1 MFKNVLFIKTT
12 SFASFISLGI
22 SLIPLSANA
31 YNLSPLSFSKMYNLA
46 QNGEVEALRAS
57 VRRGMNIDSLNQNGD
72 TGLCVAAQNRDAY
85 TYNAFRAAGANPR
98 HPCVQRIRYY
108 ENFVN
113 SSKAV
118 SVTATPREAYG
129 TMGKEEFK
137 ISPTTWWLLGG
148 LAIGGGI
155 VALAAGGGGG
165 GGSNSDSGESE
176 RYDTIGSSLGS
187 AASVIKSTSGT
198 AINYSNFTVNNAD
211 EKKIASL
218 NFNKN
223 PLESGKYLNIVLEA
237 LNGGSYTNAENTNL
251 QITSGVNAMAAVNNA
266 TVVNNGYIK
275 AESFN
280 ASVGMIATNN
290 SQAINNGRGSINGI
304 DLYFSGFNENNTLLG
319 IYADSNSTITNNG
332 EIRGTAK
339 QASKNPNQEDDSDGS
354 SNDSSSSDTSSTTS
368 VSGTIVG
375 METMIMNTG
384 TKAVNET
391 VSAKN
396 NGTIKLSAG
405 DNTNTSDEVKVNLIG
420 MGSYL
425 DDGFLNNSK
434 NIQRADKAYL
444 ENNGKIALGYT
455 GQYTFDS
462 TKTLRKG
469 LGGIIGMRSDANT
482 TALNNGTIDIVLT
495 DSSSSSSSDSSS
507 SSVAVAAGM
516 QSVHSGTITNNE
528 TGKIYVTT
536 TADNSRITY
545 GMIAVEGS
553 GTVSGLYTNIKQTI
567 NNNGLIQIKA
577 SNGYGMASYNG
588 GTVVNTGN
596 IILGSDSND
605 SRYHDNIGIYGSND
619 STLANLINQG
629 TIDIYSYNST
639 AMRNDFSGGT
649 TLTNDGIINVYQN
662 ASGTNI
668 FSGNYSR
675 AVNNGTIHYYALSSD
690 SSSGSSGSGSSSSG
704 DSTTSTDTGSLAD
717 AYSLNVK
724 QKIMTTKSPTASS
737 ATTSTTEKVEN
748 YGIIKALSSNT
759 AAMAAETKQGQAY
772 NKGTINIETDSVV
785 NNKQYNVGMYMGA
798 DTLSSA
804 QLANDGNI
812 NIRSNYSV
820 GMASESNSI
829 SSVLNQ
835 ENGVIN
841 VYGNKS
847 FGMYSTGN
855 SYLYNN
861 GIINLYGDNN
871 VAIYSKGTGTGADTP
886 YIKNNKV
893 KIYGKYAIVFQIAGN
908 AIVETPGSVEA
919 CNASEAGCNAEALST
934 MTYYYISSGGNLT
947 LSATQSL
954 TAGTLV
960 KLANSGK
967 VNVSESANL
976 SLLLGAENG
985 KIIDASSGGT
995 VTNNGTLNLFS
1006 TKNSTAISAGSGA
1019 TVENYGNINIT
1030 QTDTASGTGNIGIL
1044 SSGAKVKNNGNI
1056 TISTQHSYGMS
1067 ISDGTTTNNSNI
1079 TVTTSSSAGVLV
1091 TGGEFKNASS
1101 GVITVG
1107 NGNSFINGGCGIDVS
1122 GGTATNNGAIYV
1134 YGTNSSGVRVR
1145 GGTFENTGTIYVDQ
1159 GKMISRSYGIYVTG
1173 GTAKNSGT
1181 IQVFNGAINYIP
1193 GTVEDEKNTSSQ
1205 SLMMVKN
1212 NSKFKNNGTIS
1223 TDTAWN
1229 FNESTDSNSYISIGK
1244 NGTFKAPHLSG
1255 KVMADADITQ
1265 KGFAQEYRNDNS
1277 FIGQDD
1283 GLNIVSGSYM
1293 FNAKKEQN
1301 SSGNTDVV
1309 MTMKSFDDIVANKN
1323 LSDYLTQNYADK
1335 KGETTFNLLKGLS
1348 SAHTFNTAINKEFGF
1363 SMLPNLAKQD
1373 LDVIKNIHQVVNDN
1387 ALITTNEANR
1397 SVVNILTY
1405 QQKIGNK
1412 QNVSGYKDNVKAV
1425 YGFND
1430 YKIAQNWRVG
1440 YGATAARSDSD
1451 FNDDSNRYN
1460 NMLEIF
1466 APIIYSHNNFRVLAE
1481 PKAGFS
1487 KGHYRRNGA
1496 EKIYKADSTNYF
1508 YGIDLETKYTID
1520 TNIAQ
1525 LEPIAG
1531 FNINNLKMDKLEE
1544 SNNGLKIDNDNVSS
1558 VQSVI
1563 GLDIKNKVDISKDK
1577 SLTVVAGGRYFH
1589 EFGNKYSTTA
1599 TMQDMNGFYEIK
1611 SNRFQRNSGL
1621 LMMKAQYDYKKLSVS
1636 ATVNAPIEHKNSIY
1650 YLFNLG
1656 YKF

>member
-1 MFKNVLFIKTT
+1 MFKNLHFIKITG
-12 SFASFISLGI
+12 FVSFISVGT
-22 SLIPLSANA
+22 SLIPWSANA

-57 VRRGMNIDSLNQNGD
+57 VRRGMNIDSPNQNGD

-98 HPCVQRIRYY
+98 HPCVQRIQYY
-108 ENFVN
+108 EDFVN

-137 ISPTTWWLLGG
+137 ISPSTWWLLGG
-148 LAIGGGI
+148 LAIGGG
-155 VALAAGGGGG
+155 VAALASGGGG
-165 GGSNSDSGESE
+165 GGSKSDSGESE
-176 RYDTIGSSLGS
+176 KYDTIGSSLAS
-187 AASVIKSTSGT
+187 AASVIKSTSGI
-198 AINYSNFTVNNAD
+198 AINRSNLTINNSD

-218 NFNKN
+218 NFNKD
-223 PLESGKYLNIVLEA
+223 PMESGKYLNVVLEA
-237 LNGGSYTNAENTNL
+237 LNGGTYTNAENTTL
-251 QITSGVNAMAAVNNA
+251 QISSGVNAMAAVNNA

-280 ASVGMIATNN
+280 ASIGMIATNS
-290 SQAINNGRGSINGI
+290 SQATNNGNGSINGI
-304 DLYFSGFNENNTLLG
+304 DLYFSGFNENNTVLG
-319 IYADSNSTITNNG
+319 MYADSNSTITNNG

-339 QASKNPNQEDDSDGS
+339 QASKDPTQEDS
-354 SNDSSSSDTSSTTS
+354 SDSSSSGSSSSGTSSSTS

-405 DNTNTSDEVKVNLIG
+405 DNTNTSAEIKVNLIG

-444 ENNGKIALGYT
+444 TNNGKIALDYT

-482 TALNNGTIDIVLT
+482 SAFNNGDINIVLT

-516 QSVHSGTITNNE
+516 QSVHNGAITNNE
-528 TGKIYVTT
+528 VGKIYITT

-545 GMIAVEGS
+545 GMVAVEGS
-553 GTVSGLYTNIKQTI
+553 GTVSGLYTNVKQTI
-567 NNNGLIQIKA
+567 TNAGLIQIKA
-577 SNGYGMASYNG
+577 SNGYGMATYNG
-588 GTVVNTGN
+588 GEVINTGN
-596 IILGSDSND
+596 IVLGVDSND

-619 STLANLINQG
+619 STLANLVNKG

-675 AVNNGTIHYYALSSD
+675 AINNGTIDYRALSSD
-690 SSSGSSGSGSSSSG
+690 SSSESSGSGSSSSG
-704 DSTTSTDTGSLAD
+704 DSSTSTDTGSLAD

-724 QKIMTTKSPTASS
+724 QKVMTTKSPTATST
-737 ATTSTTEKVEN
+737 TTSTTEKVEN
-748 YGIIKALSSNT
+748 YGTIKILSSNT
-759 AAMAAETKQGQAY
+759 AAMSVETKQGQAY
-772 NKGTINIETDSVV
+772 NAGTINVETDSVV
-785 NNKQYNVGMYMGA
+785 NNKQYNAGMHLAA

-804 QLANDGNI
+804 QLSNNGTI

-820 GMASESNSI
+820 GMASESTSI

-861 GIINLYGDNN
+861 GTINLYGDNN
-871 VAIYSKGTGTGADTP
+871 VAFYSKGTGTGADTP

-893 KIYGKYAIVFQIAGN
+893 NIYGKYAIVFQIAGN
-908 AIVETPGSVEA
+908 AIVENPGSVYA
-919 CNASEAGCNAEALST
+919 CNQSETGCDADAMKT
-934 MTYYYISSGGNLT
+934 MTYYYISSSGNLT
-947 LSATQSL
+947 LSTTQSL
-954 TAGTLV
+954 TSGTLV
-960 KLANSGK
+960 KLANGGK
-967 VNVSESANL
+967 VNISESAKISL
-976 SLLLGAENG
+976 SGAEEG
-985 KIIDASSGGT
+985 KIIDASAGGT
-995 VTNNGTLNLFS
+995 VTNNGTLNMFS
-1006 TKNSTAISAGSGA
+1006 TKNSIAISAGSEKVVNNGD
-1019 TVENYGNINIT
+1019 INIT
-1030 QTDTASGTGNIGIL
+1030 QTDTAEGSGNIGIS
-1044 SSGAKVKNNGNI
+1044 SSGAEIENNGDI
-1056 TISTQHSYGMS
+1056 TVGTSNSFGMS
-1067 ISDGTTTNNSNI
+1067 ISDGNATNKSNI
-1079 TVTTSSSAGVLV
+1079 TVTTSKSTGVKITSGSFEN
-1091 TGGEFKNASS
+1091 TGA
-1101 GVITVG
+1101 ITVG
-1107 NGNSFINGGCGIDVS
+1107 NTNNFIDSGYGLDIYGGS
-1122 GGTATNNGAIYV
+1122 ATNSGKIYV
-1134 YGTNSSGVRVR
+1134 YGTNSAGVRIS

-1159 GKMISRSYGIYVTG
+1159 NKGAGQSYGIYVIG
-1173 GTAKNSGT
+1173 GSATNSGT
-1181 IQVFNGAINYIP
+1181 IQAVNGAINYLP
-1193 GTVEDEKNTSSQ
+1193 DTVTENKTSSQ
-1205 SLMMVKN
+1205 TLMMIKD
-1212 NSKFKNNGTIS
+1212 NSKFKNNGIIL

-1229 FNESTDSNSYISIGK
+1229 FDESTDSGSYISIGK
-1244 NGTFKAPHLSG
+1244 NGTFEAPMLSG
-1255 KVMADADITQ
+1255 KIMADADITQ
-1265 KGFAQEYRNDNS
+1265 NGFNQEYRNHNS

-1283 GLNIVSGSYM
+1283 GLNIISGSYM

-1301 SSGNTDVV
+1301 SQGNTDVV

-1323 LSDYLTQNYADK
+1323 FSRYLTQNYMVQ
-1335 KGETTFNLLKGLS
+1335 KGEETFNLLKGMS
-1348 SAHTFNTAINKEFGF
+1348 SAHTFNTAIDKEFGF

-1373 LDVIKNIHQVVNDN
+1373 LDVIKNIHQAINDDVLTSTQENNRARVN
-1387 ALITTNEANR
+1387 
-1397 SVVNILTY
+1397 VLTY

-1430 YKIAQNWRVG
+1430 YQIAHNWRAG
-1440 YGATAARSDSD
+1440 FGATAARSDSD
-1451 FNDDSNRYN
+1451 FNDDSKRYN
-1460 NMLEIF
+1460 NMLEVF
-1466 APIIYSHNNFRVLAE
+1466 APAIYNHNDFRAMIE
-1481 PKAGFS
+1481 PKIGFS
-1487 KGHYRRNGA
+1487 KGHYRRSGM
-1496 EKIYKADSTNYF
+1496 EKIYKANSTNYF
-1508 YGIDLETKYTID
+1508 YGVDLETKYTIETD
-1520 TNIAQ
+1520 IAQ
-1525 LEPIAG
+1525 LEPLAG
-1531 FNINNLKMDKLEE
+1531 FNVNNLKIDKLKE
-1544 SNNGLKIDNDNVSS
+1544 SNNGLKIDDDQISS

-1563 GLDIKNKVDISKDK
+1563 GLDIKNKFDISKEK
-1577 SLTVVAGGRYFH
+1577 SLIVALGGRYFH
-1589 EFGNKYSTTA
+1589 EFGNKYSPTA
-1599 TMQDMNGFYEIK
+1599 TLGNMDGLYEIE

-1621 LMMKAQYDYKKLSVS
+1621 LTMKAQYDYKKLSIS
-1636 ATVNAPIEHKNSIY
+1636 ATVNTPLEQKNNIY

-1656 YKF
+1656 YQF